1 VPETLRYVSR
11 IVRLPLVDDTGGA
24 IGQISDIVIAPTTRL
39 APKVLGFVTTVQRRH
54 IFVNANRITEVSP
67 TGVRLRTGT
76 IDVRAFERRS
86 GELLAVADLLNTRA
100 LDGFVTDLSLR
111 NAPNRPAEWEIV
123 TVAIGGKGPL
133 RRRRAPRIVEWAEV
147 AELFA
152 PDPEHV
158 EVVELRQLRP
168 ADIATRIRALPL
180 DKRRKLAAQ
189 LDDDRLADL
198 LEELPEDEQIRIIE
212 NLDIERA
219 ADILEEMDPDDA
231 VDLLHEM
238 DEEARA
244 ALLDAMDD
252 DDEASLRKLLT
263 YDDATA
269 GGLMTPNPVAL
280 TPETTVAET
289 LARLRDPNL
298 PTTLAAQVFVVRAPT
313 SSPTG
318 RFLGVV
324 GFQRLLREPPSASL
338 GDCLIHEP
346 EWLTPETDQVEV
358 ARRLAAYDLVALA
371 VCDEA
376 SRLIGAVTIDDVVDH
391 MLPKG
396 WRRML
401 QRSTE

>member
-1 VPETLRYVSR
+1 MSNVLRYVSR
-11 IVRLPLVDDTGGA
+11 IVRLPLVDDTGSA
-24 IGQISDIVIAPTTRL
+24 IGQVTDVVIAPATKL
-39 APKVLGFVTTVQRRH
+39 APKVLGFVTSVQRRH

-76 IDVRAFERRS
+76 IDVRPFERRS

-100 LDGFVTDLSLR
+100 QDGFITDLSLR
-111 NAPNRPAEWEIV
+111 NAADRPTEWEIA

-133 RRRRAPRIVEWAEV
+133 RRRRTPHIVDWSEV

-152 PDPEHV
+152 PAPEHA

-180 DKRRKLAAQ
+180 EKRRQLAEQ
-189 LDDDRLADL
+189 LDDNRLADL

-212 NLDIERA
+212 GLDIERA

-231 VDLLHEM
+231 ADLLHEM
-238 DEEARA
+238 DEDSRA
-244 ALLDAMDD
+244 ALLEAMDD
-252 DDEASLRKLLT
+252 DDEASLRMLLA
-263 YDDATA
+263 YGDATA
-269 GGLMTPNPVAL
+269 GGLMTPQPVAL
-280 TPETTVAET
+280 TPETTVAEA
-289 LARLRDPNL
+289 LARLRDPNIA
-298 PTTLAAQVFVVRAPT
+298 TTLAAQVFVVRPPT

-318 RFLGVV
+318 RFLGVI
-324 GFQRLLREPPSASL
+324 GFQRLLREPPSTML
-338 GDCLIHEP
+338 GDCLHHDP

-401 QRSTE
+401 KRSPG

>member
-1 VPETLRYVSR
+1 MPETLRYVSR

-24 IGQISDIVIAPTTRL
+24 IGQVSDVVIAPTTRL

-54 IFVNANRITEVSP
+54 IFVNANRVTEVSP

-111 NAPNRPAEWEIV
+111 NAPSRPTEWEIV

-133 RRRRAPRIVEWAEV
+133 RRRSPRIVDWSEV
-147 AELFA
+147 ADLFA
-152 PDPEHV
+152 PDPEHA
-158 EVVELRQLRP
+158 EVVELRHLRP

-180 DKRRKLAAQ
+180 AKRRRLAAQ

-219 ADILEEMDPDDA
+219 ADIIEEMDPDDA

-238 DEEARA
+238 DEDARA
-244 ALLDAMDD
+244 ALLAAVDDADQ
-252 DDEASLRKLLT
+252 AALRKLLT

-269 GGLMTPNPVAL
+269 GGLMTPQPVAL

-289 LARLRDPNL
+289 LARLRDPTL

-324 GFQRLLREPPSASL
+324 GFQRLLREPPSTTL
-338 GDCLIHEP
+338 GDCIAQEP

-401 QRSTE
+401 QRSAE